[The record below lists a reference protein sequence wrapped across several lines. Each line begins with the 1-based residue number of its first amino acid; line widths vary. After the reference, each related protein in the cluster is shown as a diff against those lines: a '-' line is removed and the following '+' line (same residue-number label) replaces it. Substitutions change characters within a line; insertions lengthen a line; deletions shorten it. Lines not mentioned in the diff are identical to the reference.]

1 MQLLIEAALARSR
14 TVLMF
19 FVLILIM
26 GTVSYIEI
34 AKESDPDITIPM
46 AYVSVSLDGISPE
59 DADSLLV
66 HPLEKELKGLEGLK
80 ELKST
85 ASEGHA
91 SITLEFESGVNI
103 DQAISDTRDKVDR
116 AKSELPDDAD
126 EPTVTEVNL
135 STFPVLRVNL
145 SGNVSFATLSRIA
158 KNLQDSI
165 EAVDGVLEAKIS
177 GDRDQQAQIIIRPEQ
192 LESYNLSL
200 ADVASFVSGNNKLV
214 AAGNL
219 DTGAGRFSLKV
230 PGLLKTKEDILN
242 LPIKADGDQVVL
254 LGDIATGELTFEDP
268 TSYARVEG
276 KRSITLAVSKRV
288 GVNIIETIEA
298 IKATVKNESEQW
310 PDGVEYDLTGDKSID
325 IETSLNDLFNNV
337 LAATLLVMIVI
348 VWALGVRSA
357 ILVGLA
363 IPGAFLSGILVLD
376 LQGYTINMVVLFA
389 LILSVGM
396 LVDGAIVVT
405 EYADRKLAEGASKR
419 QAYSEAAKRMAWP
432 ITASTAT
439 TLAVFMPLLFWP
451 DIVGEFMRFMPI
463 TIIATLSS
471 SLVMA
476 LIVLPTIG
484 SIIGKKGAY
493 TEKTMHALRITE
505 TGDLSELTGPTGFYG
520 RTLTRL
526 VEYPIWV
533 LLFTIALLLSIFASY
548 GKFGKGIEFFPN
560 IEPES
565 ANLDIR
571 ARGDLSLEEKDALVR
586 QVEQQIIGTRELKS
600 VVATS
605 YATPGN
611 GAAPDS
617 IGSISMEF
625 IEWYKRDSAGAILD
639 RIRERTKQIPG
650 IEISAEKEQ
659 GGPQSGADIQ
669 LQLSSNYT
677 EALNLAADEISK
689 QLLLRDEII
698 TVSDDRSLAGIEWRI
713 DINREE
719 ASRYGVDVN
728 SLGNVIKL
736 VTTGITLSDFLPEG
750 ADDKIDIV
758 LRYPVNQRS
767 LDQLD
772 QLQIPTNQGS
782 IPASNFIHRY
792 AAPKQGVINRTDG
805 KKTIKIDADVKD
817 GLVVDEV
824 IKAIKVKLN
833 AAGIDKSV
841 SYEFR
846 GNTEDQQKSMV
857 FLIKAFGVAFFI
869 MAIILVTQFNNFF
882 QCLLILSAVIFSTM
896 GVFIGLMVKG
906 QPFGI
911 VMSGVGV
918 IALAGIVVNNNIV
931 LIDTFNGLRKQ
942 GMLVREAAIRT
953 GVQRLRPVMLTT
965 ITTILGLVPM
975 VFQFNIDLI
984 HQSFSIG
991 APSAQ
996 WWTQLSTAI
1005 AGGLTFA
1012 TPLTLILTPCLLVL
1026 GYRRKER
1033 KQLQA
1038 LEEQSLERE
1047 APKGETQ
1054 DLPFGTA
1061 DNKNAPDKDN

>member
-1 MQLLIEAALARSR
+1 MQTLIEAALARSR
-14 TVLMF
+14 TVMMF

-91 SITLEFESGVNI
+91 SIMLEFESGVNI
-103 DQAISDTRDKVDR
+103 DQAISDTKDKVDR

-126 EPTVTEVNL
+126 EPTVTEINL

-145 SGNVSFATLSRIA
+145 SGNVSFATLSRTA
-158 KNLQDSI
+158 KSLQDSI
-165 EAVDGVLEAKIS
+165 EAIDGVLEAKIS

-200 ADVASFVSGNNKLV
+200 SDVANFVSGNNRLV

-298 IKATVKNESEQW
+298 IKAVVKNESEQW
-310 PDGVEYDLTGDKSID
+310 PNGVEYNLTGDKSTD

-357 ILVGLA
+357 FLVGLA
-363 IPGAFLSGILVLD
+363 IPGAFLSGILILD

-463 TIIATLSS
+463 TIIATLAS

-505 TGDLSELTGPTGFYG
+505 TGDLKELTGPTGFYG

-533 LLFTIALLLSIFASY
+533 LLFTIVLLLSIFASY
-548 GKFGKGIEFFPN
+548 GKFGKGIEFFPS

-571 ARGDLSLEEKDALVR
+571 ARGDLSLEEKDELVR
-586 QVEQQIIGTRELKS
+586 LVEQQVIGNPSLKS
-600 VVATS
+600 VVSTT

-611 GAAPDS
+611 NAAPDS

-625 IEWYKRDSAGAILD
+625 IEWYKRAPAGVILD
-639 RIRERTKQIPG
+639 LIRERTKQIPG

-719 ASRYGVDVN
+719 ASRYNVDVN

-772 QLQIPTNQGS
+772 QLQVPTNQGS

-824 IKAIKVKLN
+824 IKAIKVKLD
-833 AAGIDKSV
+833 AAGIDKAV

-846 GNTEDQQKSMV
+846 GNTEDQQKSMI

-942 GMLVREAAIRT
+942 GMMVREAAIRT

-975 VFQFNIDLI
+975 VFQFNIDLV

-1038 LEEQSLERE
+1038 LEEQTMEGE
-1047 APKGETQ
+1047 NPKGEKQ
-1054 DLPFGTA
+1054 EQSFNTA
-1061 DNKNAPDKDN
+1061 DNNSPDKDS

>member
-1 MQLLIEAALARSR
+1 MQTLIEAALARSR
-14 TVLMF
+14 TVMMF

-91 SITLEFESGVNI
+91 SIMLEFESGVNI
-103 DQAISDTRDKVDR
+103 DQAISDTKDKVDR

-126 EPTVTEVNL
+126 EPTVTEINL

-145 SGNVSFATLSRIA
+145 SGNVSFATLSRTA
-158 KNLQDSI
+158 KSLQDSI
-165 EAVDGVLEAKIS
+165 EAIDGVLEAKIS

-200 ADVASFVSGNNKLV
+200 SDVANFVSGNNRLV

-298 IKATVKNESEQW
+298 IKAVVKNESEQW
-310 PDGVEYDLTGDKSID
+310 PNGVEYNLTGDKSTD

-357 ILVGLA
+357 FLVGLA
-363 IPGAFLSGILVLD
+363 IPGAFLSGILILD

-463 TIIATLSS
+463 TIIATLAS

-505 TGDLSELTGPTGFYG
+505 TGDLRELTGPTGFYG

-533 LLFTIALLLSIFASY
+533 LLFTIVLLLSIFASY
-548 GKFGKGIEFFPN
+548 GKFGKGIEFFPS

-571 ARGDLSLEEKDALVR
+571 ARGDLSLEEKDELVR
-586 QVEQQIIGTRELKS
+586 LVEQQVIGNPSLKS
-600 VVATS
+600 VVSTT

-611 GAAPDS
+611 NAAPDS

-625 IEWYKRDSAGAILD
+625 IEWYKRAPAGVILD

-713 DINREE
+713 NINREE
-719 ASRYGVDVN
+719 ASRYNVDVN

-772 QLQIPTNQGS
+772 QLQVPTNQGS

-824 IKAIKVKLN
+824 IKAIKVKLD
-833 AAGIDKSV
+833 AAGIDKAV

-846 GNTEDQQKSMV
+846 GNTEDQQKSMI

-942 GMLVREAAIRT
+942 GMMVREAAIRT

-975 VFQFNIDLI
+975 VFQFNIDLV

-1038 LEEQSLERE
+1038 LEEQTMEGE
-1047 APKGETQ
+1047 NPKGEKQ
-1054 DLPFGTA
+1054 EQSFNTA
-1061 DNKNAPDKDN
+1061 DNNSPDKDS